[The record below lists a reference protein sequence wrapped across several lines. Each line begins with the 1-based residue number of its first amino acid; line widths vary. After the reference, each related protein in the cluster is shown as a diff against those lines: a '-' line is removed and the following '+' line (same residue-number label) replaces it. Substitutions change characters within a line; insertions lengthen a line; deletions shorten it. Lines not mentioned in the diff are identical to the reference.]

1 MFLIFIFIL
10 ITNILNIYSIHEIIS
25 ENNNNENLL
34 SKDIRSLINIHKNVT
49 KLYIGN
55 IPLTRTED
63 GLYTLKLSIGNPSQE
78 FSLLLDTGSPL
89 LWINSNNCIGCK
101 SQNKYNSLQSSS
113 YKSTKEVLSI
123 NYLSGEISG
132 IIVQDTIKF
141 YLNSF
146 LIPYFYI
153 FVVNQTNIN
162 FKYDG
167 IFGLSRG
174 VRNIYNLKYSTSN
187 QLLENEIL
195 DENTF
200 LFDFPH
206 NNFYMDEIPSYL
218 NRYTNFTCKS
228 INGYKLNNYYWHCN
242 YDNIE
247 SNNIQLISSDN
258 KDENFIIFNSGVNS
272 LIFPQK
278 FMSSFYQIISNHK
291 LLTDGKCT
299 IKSQDSTNN
308 LYALICENFDSLIKQ
323 NNKEYENMFNND
335 EFIVIYLFYGRKV
348 NFKIKDLYDK
358 EKASFKLYFT
368 VTPNNAIIL
377 GVPFFE
383 KYPILFDKDDGNI
396 IIYDGIRPKEESSAS
411 SKILVFLFIILI
423 ILLVVLL
430 VYIILRNK
438 RKVTSGQIEKQ
449 FSNYGLFSQEEKK

>member
-1 MFLIFIFIL
+1 MYLIFIFIL
-10 ITNILNIYSIHEIIS
+10 INNIFNIYSIHEIIS
-25 ENNNNENLL
+25 EKNNNENSLQ
-34 SKDIRSLINIHKNVT
+34 KDLRSLINIHKNVT
-49 KLYIGN
+49 KLSIGN
-55 IPLTRTED
+55 IPLTRSGE

-78 FSLLLDTGSPL
+78 FSLLLDTGTPL
-89 LWINSNNCIGCK
+89 LWIYSNNCIGCK
-101 SQNKYNSLQSSS
+101 SQNKFNSLQSTT
-113 YKSTKEVLSI
+113 YKPTKEELSI

-132 IIVQDTIKF
+132 IIGQDTIKF

-167 IFGLSRG
+167 IFGLSKG
-174 VRNIYNLKYSTSN
+174 VRNIYNLKYSISN
-187 QLLENEIL
+187 QILENEIL

-206 NNFYMDEIPSYL
+206 RNFYIDEIPSYL
-218 NRYTNFTCKS
+218 DRYTNFTCKS

-242 YDNIE
+242 YDKIN
-247 SNNIQLISSDN
+247 SNNNQLISSDS
-258 KDENFIIFNSGVNS
+258 KDENFVIFNSGVNS

-278 FMSSFYQIISNHK
+278 SMISFNQIISNNK

-299 IKSQDSTNN
+299 IKSQDNNNN
-308 LYALICENFDSLIKQ
+308 LYMLICENFDDLIMQ
-323 NNKEYENMFNND
+323 NNKEYENIFNNE
-335 EFIVIYLFYGRKV
+335 EFIVIYLFYERKV
-348 NFKIKDLYDK
+348 NFKLKDLYEK

-368 VTPNNAIIL
+368 ATPNDAIIL

-383 KYPILFDKDDGNI
+383 KYPILFDKDDGYI
-396 IIYDGIRPKEESSAS
+396 IIYDGIRPKEEPSSS
-411 SKILVFLFIILI
+411 SKILIFLFILLI
-423 ILLVVLL
+423 ILLVILL

-449 FSNYGLFSQEEKK
+449 FSNYGLFTQEQTK